1 MTPTPARTRTRKLT
15 SSSASA
21 SAILLLTGLLTIH
34 VTSGF
39 AQTTHHSTSP
49 IPTPA
54 SSLSAEERQNL
65 IDKVIIAVSDAQL
78 ANAAAGASMNAA
90 QAAAQNANQVIL
102 STRSK
107 LGYDS
112 TYEWDFQKREYRQH
126 SDITPTPPAI
136 NAKPTNQPSGAA
148 H

>member
-1 MTPTPARTRTRKLT
+1 MTPTPARTRKLT
-15 SSSASA
+15 SAAAA

-39 AQTTHHSTSP
+39 AQSTHHSTSST
-49 IPTPA
+49 PTPA

-90 QAAAQNANQVIL
+90 QAAAQNANQIIL

-112 TYEWDFQKREYRQH
+112 TYEWDFQKREYRKH